1 MKVRGGRKRRNPGRN
16 QPPSSP
22 PPLSS
27 SSPAPPPPAR
37 LLAHCY
43 RRFGRSNNNQQG
55 RFTRQTP
62 AKVFP
67 LSLSFFL
74 SFFLSFILSQ
84 LLLRPFAKKVKKE
97 KKKKKERK
105 KKDSTANK
113 KVYRPKCLRASCLP
127 SVNCYWLLLWSVDL
141 YQRRSTPLIRP
152 VVIAKMSVSPPFLT
166 S

>member
-1 MKVRGGRKRRNPGRN
+1 MKVRGGRKRRNPERN

-97 KKKKKERK
+97 KKKRKKEK
-105 KKDSTANK
+105 KKIQPQTKKFIGRNASAPLVSPPLTAIDCCFDRLIYIN
-113 KVYRPKCLRASCLP
+113 AA
-127 SVNCYWLLLWSVDL
+127 
-141 YQRRSTPLIRP
+141 QRRSSAPL
-152 VVIAKMSVSPPFLT
+152 
-166 S
+166 